1 MSKRVFLIVAIL
13 LLAACSG
20 GGRVDLAIDTCMGE
34 VAKRLEG
41 KSFEVDR
48 TKLAASGANQ
58 DAGKETLDLS
68 APIVF
73 DRGLASEFT
82 QTLRCTV
89 RFDGQAASII
99 NLQFLWDLG
108 ELKKPE

>member
-1 MSKRVFLIVAIL
+1 MSKRMFLIVAIL
-13 LLAACSG
+13 VLAACSSG
-20 GGRVDLAIDTCMGE
+20 GPVEQAIDTCMGE

-48 TKLAASGANQ
+48 AKLAASGASQ
-58 DAGKETLDLS
+58 QAGKETIDLS

-89 RFDGQAASII
+89 RFDGQTASII
-99 NLQFLWDLG
+99 NLQFIWDLG

>member
-48 TKLAASGANQ
+48 AKLAASGANQ
-58 DAGKETLDLS
+58 AWN
-68 APIVF
+68 
-73 DRGLASEFT
+73 
-82 QTLRCTV
+82 
-89 RFDGQAASII
+89 AASRVGSVQATAGAII
-99 NLQFLWDLG
+99 G
-108 ELKKPE
+108 APRRAHG

>member
-1 MSKRVFLIVAIL
+1 MSKRVFLSVAIL
-13 LLAACSG
+13 VLAACSG
-20 GGRVDLAIDTCMGE
+20 GGRVELAIDTCMGE
-34 VAKRLEG
+34 VATRLQG

-48 TKLAASGANQ
+48 AQLAASGATQ

-73 DRGLASEFT
+73 DRGLASELT

-89 RFDGQAASII
+89 RFDGQTASVI
-99 NLQFLWDLG
+99 NLQFIWELG

>member
-41 KSFEVDR
+41 KSF
-48 TKLAASGANQ
+48 
-58 DAGKETLDLS
+58 
-68 APIVF
+68 
-73 DRGLASEFT
+73 
-82 QTLRCTV
+82 
-89 RFDGQAASII
+89 
-99 NLQFLWDLG
+99 
-108 ELKKPE
+108 

>member
-1 MSKRVFLIVAIL
+1 MSNRPLLAAAIL
-13 LLAACSG
+13 LLTACSG
-20 GGRVDLAIDTCMGE
+20 GGRADLAADLCMTE
-34 VAKRLEG
+34 VGNRLSG
-41 KSFEVDR
+41 KTFEVDR
-48 TKLAASGANQ
+48 AKLVASGSGQ
-58 DAGKETLDLS
+58 DAGKDTLDLS

-89 RFDGQAASII
+89 RFDGQTPSII
-99 NLQFLWDLG
+99 NLQFLWELG